1 MIVALDRTKKIVL
14 LKWLQQGYI
23 DTLDMPDLYND
34 GSAFLELMKEA
45 SMANELEQET
55 SDIHE

>member
-1 MIVALDRTKKIVL
+1 MKIALDRTKKITL

-23 DTLDMPDLYND
+23 DTLDLPEAFTEGGD
-34 GSAFLELMKEA
+34 FLELMKEA

-55 SDIHE
+55 SGIHE